1 MAQPVS
7 IPRIRLILKQPPTDS
22 LSNYENKIESIE
34 SQDVQTEHTALP
46 VMLNEGDDDK
56 DDRSSIEEEKEMRHK
71 GRPRGRP
78 RKKSRGEKSE
88 HATRVAT
95 VHNLKKKRG
104 RPRKDES
111 TNPKLGSPASKRAKS
126 DKSIANMHGAT
137 KKQGFFNKKNEVNS
151 TGRVTQKY
159 IERRDRQRKLPY
171 SSSESSN
178 EDDSGAES
186 GTESHS
192 DSESEISSESSSE
205 TDSNFDSGSEVAS
218 FESET
223 ETETSEGSYKS
234 CKKSSKRSRR
244 ENIIDKNFTN
254 VSLQNI
260 IRRRDKYGN
269 SSEAPKSKRVITR
282 SNRRLNYRESSDEE
296 TPYDS
301 DSSGGYENNFPWCC
315 DFEPHR
321 PGQVQT
327 DVAALAG
334 SHTVLFLDVRQGRYT
349 KKYIHSEKQE
359 IFHCIAWTTLIVD
372 EESDSSSDDDE
383 ETCNVLAVA
392 GRLGS
397 IKLLNPLQNECYRY
411 LFGHRDTILRMVFS
425 EFEPRWLFSASADK
439 TVRLWDIGSPT
450 SATDDSICL
459 AKFVLPSYAKEP
471 SALNVSY
478 DLSTVLVG
486 CSDVEQNKDENA
498 AIIQPTSIYPAGD
511 EWHEG
516 CVDDMHIIGQDSN
529 ERSPLY
535 NHVVSRGAADM
546 EIVVWNL
553 ANSTPE
559 DIDIYKSLDWP
570 ESDGCTGL
578 RFKVIEKNGQKVLIA
593 GDYKGKIR
601 IFNIDDG
608 IMSKTLPDNSKEVTE
623 PIKILSHTISNRLI
637 RDVSCSA
644 DTRSIIAVDIDSNT
658 FVWRCTDTN

>member
-34 SQDVQTEHTALP
+34 SQDVRTEHTAPP
-46 VMLNEGDDDK
+46 VILNEGDDDK

-137 KKQGFFNKKNEVNS
+137 KKQGFFNKKNKVNS

-178 EDDSGAES
+178 EDDSGTES

-223 ETETSEGSYKS
+223 EAETSEGSYKS
-234 CKKSSKRSRR
+234 RKKSSKRSRR

-269 SSEAPKSKRVITR
+269 SSEVPKSKRVITR

-301 DSSGGYENNFPWCC
+301 DSSGEN
-315 DFEPHR
+315 
-321 PGQVQT
+321 
-327 DVAALAG
+327 
-334 SHTVLFLDVRQGRYT
+334 S
-349 KKYIHSEKQE
+349 
-359 IFHCIAWTTLIVD
+359 D
-372 EESDSSSDDDE
+372 EERSNVQRRKRREPQRGNKQTISKTNSSPNPNQQTELNTGPKVRRRRKRSSSD
-383 ETCNVLAVA
+383 TSSSTL
-392 GRLGS
+392 
-397 IKLLNPLQNECYRY
+397 PL
-411 LFGHRDTILRMVFS
+411 I
-425 EFEPRWLFSASADK
+425 
-439 TVRLWDIGSPT
+439 
-450 SATDDSICL
+450 
-459 AKFVLPSYAKEP
+459 
-471 SALNVSY
+471 
-478 DLSTVLVG
+478 
-486 CSDVEQNKDENA
+486 
-498 AIIQPTSIYPAGD
+498 
-511 EWHEG
+511 
-516 CVDDMHIIGQDSN
+516 
-529 ERSPLY
+529 
-535 NHVVSRGAADM
+535 
-546 EIVVWNL
+546 
-553 ANSTPE
+553 STP
-559 DIDIYKSLDWP
+559 
-570 ESDGCTGL
+570 
-578 RFKVIEKNGQKVLIA
+578 F
-593 GDYKGKIR
+593 
-601 IFNIDDG
+601 
-608 IMSKTLPDNSKEVTE
+608 
-623 PIKILSHTISNRLI
+623 
-637 RDVSCSA
+637 
-644 DTRSIIAVDIDSNT
+644 
-658 FVWRCTDTN
+658 